1 MVYYDGEL
9 SCDIDEEL
17 LIEYI
22 KRRNIIENTPVI
34 KSAEVHATI
43 VPYDDATTYII
54 RVRYE
59 NVKYGVLV
67 EGFLDIDV
75 KRFNKFLRSMKMKKF
90 ISSDQTSSL

>member
-1 MVYYDGEL
+1 M
-9 SCDIDEEL
+9 

-22 KRRNIIENTPVI
+22 KRKNIIENTPVI
-34 KSAEVHATI
+34 KYAEVHATI
-43 VPYDDATTYII
+43 IPYDDATTYII

-75 KRFNKFLRSMKMKKF
+75 EKFNKFQRSMKIKKF
-90 ISSDQTSSL
+90 TSSDKTSSL